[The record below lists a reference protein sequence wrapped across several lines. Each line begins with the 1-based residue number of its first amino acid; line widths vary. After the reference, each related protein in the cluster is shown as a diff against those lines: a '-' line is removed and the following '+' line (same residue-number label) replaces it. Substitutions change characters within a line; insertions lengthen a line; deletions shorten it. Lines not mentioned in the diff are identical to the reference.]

1 MKRNKENKPH
11 TINKHNMKIMTHFRQ
26 LRIKLTR
33 KEKDLKKKNQH
44 FTKHKL
50 FLTNKTTK
58 QVTKSR
64 TKQHSTISD
73 LKTITRNNNNN
84 KIKNKKNQTTNP
96 TSKSKLNLLKKI
108 KNKKSI

>member
-1 MKRNKENKPH
+1 MQKDITMKRNNENKPH

-44 FTKHKL
+44 KL
-50 FLTNKTTK
+50 PLTNKTTK

-73 LKTITRNNNNN
+73 LKTITRNNNNKN
-84 KIKNKKNQTTNP
+84 IKIRKIKQQIQRVKVNSIFKK
-96 TSKSKLNLLKKI
+96 K
-108 KNKKSI
+108 